1 MSSTATTQSEQSTKV
16 DTQLQNVTRI
26 TVEEVSGDDKVT
38 IVEEEEEVK
47 HEESPKPESP
57 YLILAKQWEG
67 ITINPEFIELWHI
80 NKIDNVPVSTY
91 IRKHNGGMQ
100 LNIVARHV
108 KDATAYYENPIWK
121 YYQSSNMF
129 YHTVEDMAD
138 ILENMANVIGALRY
152 DKYNSK
158 LDLPKVIKANEAMIT
173 VFGAS
178 FSTVE
183 SRVETCCIC
192 HEDTCVHTSCGHYV
206 CVPCADAYIETSRI
220 AKCPICRNKNGLGKM
235 YTCRDRYEH
244 NYTRTEIDSDEE

>member
-1 MSSTATTQSEQSTKV
+1 MSSTATTQPEQSTKV
-16 DTQLQNVTRI
+16 DTQLQNATRI
-26 TVEEVSGDDKVT
+26 TVEEVSGDDKET
-38 IVEEEEEVK
+38 IVEEEEVK
-47 HEESPKPESP
+47 HEEPPKPESP

-121 YYQSSNMF
+121 YYQSSNMY

-152 DKYNSK
+152 DKYLS
-158 LDLPKVIKANEAMIT
+158 LIHI
-173 VFGAS
+173 
-178 FSTVE
+178 
-183 SRVETCCIC
+183 
-192 HEDTCVHTSCGHYV
+192 
-206 CVPCADAYIETSRI
+206 
-220 AKCPICRNKNGLGKM
+220 
-235 YTCRDRYEH
+235 
-244 NYTRTEIDSDEE
+244 

>member
-1 MSSTATTQSEQSTKV
+1 MSSTATSPREQPEQSAKV
-16 DTQLQNVTRI
+16 DTQPHNVT
-26 TVEEVSGDDKVT
+26 TEVTREDNDT
-38 IVEEEEEVK
+38 IVEQDTKKET
-47 HEESPKPESP
+47 SKPESP

-67 ITINPEFIELWHI
+67 VTINPEFIELWHI
-80 NKIDNVPVSTY
+80 NKIDNIPVTTF

-138 ILENMANVIGALRY
+138 ILENMANIIGALRY

-158 LDLPKVIKANEAMIT
+158 LDLPKVIKANEAMLN

-183 SRVETCCIC
+183 SKVDKCCIC

-220 AKCPICRNKNGLGKM
+220 AKCPICRNKNGLGKL

-244 NYTRTEIDSDEE
+244 NYARYEMNDSDEE